1 MAMPSA
7 ATVGQGE
14 ISTRSTIQSSIVH
27 MKWCRYVI
35 SALLC
40 AINCRYLTMKIMEEG
55 SSQTIECPGDCK
67 IIVDDKMV
75 MFICMMFNVH
85 IAGGRL

>member
-1 MAMPSA
+1 
-7 ATVGQGE
+7 
-14 ISTRSTIQSSIVH
+14 

-75 MFICMMFNVH
+75 MFISMMFNVH
-85 IAGGRL
+85 IDTLSYPHSCLSIILTES

>member
-1 MAMPSA
+1 
-7 ATVGQGE
+7 
-14 ISTRSTIQSSIVH
+14 
-27 MKWCRYVI
+27 
-35 SALLC
+35 
-40 AINCRYLTMKIMEEG
+40 MKIMEEG

-75 MFICMMFNVH
+75 MFISMMFNVH

>member
-1 MAMPSA
+1 MPSA

-14 ISTRSTIQSSIVH
+14 ISTTIQSTIVH

-40 AINCRYLTMKIMEEG
+40 AIDCRYLTMKIMEEG